1 MDLSAIVEKLRGFK
15 LANWLNQ
22 LWTFPLETW
31 LRFVPAS
38 LLAVYAWVRRS
49 GSYGN
54 LGAHASTAAWM
65 AFLGWLPYW
74 LWPDTGTRYVMPLY
88 PLAAFVIADALWRQ
102 RTVTMR
108 TIARWLFATIAFK
121 YVVALLVFPAYL
133 REHRGDYSAV
143 AAEIEALTAGSAL
156 YANDVSATGL
166 SVVAN
171 IDSRRFPA
179 QPVQWPPAEWASGF
193 LLSNVE
199 DAAAGKVAR
208 KFPFGGKALY
218 LFCRGAACERVPAP

>member
-1 MDLSAIVEKLRGFK
+1 MCIRDRLG
-15 LANWLNQ
+15 NYLNQ

-102 RTVTMR
+102 RTVTM
-108 TIARWLFATIAFK
+108 
-121 YVVALLVFPAYL
+121 
-133 REHRGDYSAV
+133 
-143 AAEIEALTAGSAL
+143 
-156 YANDVSATGL
+156 
-166 SVVAN
+166 
-171 IDSRRFPA
+171 
-179 QPVQWPPAEWASGF
+179 
-193 LLSNVE
+193 
-199 DAAAGKVAR
+199 
-208 KFPFGGKALY
+208 
-218 LFCRGAACERVPAP
+218 